1 MSKLKDLPLE
11 TMMIGQ
17 EGINKFEIKAG
28 SIVQLKN
35 NDDWFDS
42 VCVCQY
48 ILKGIAYLSTPAH
61 QDWGLYKL
69 GIYNCSNVIN
79 YTYDN

>member
-1 MSKLKDLPLE
+1 MSKLKDLKLE
-11 TMMIGQ
+11 TMMVGQ
-17 EGINKFEIKAG
+17 EGYKFEIKSG
-28 SIVQLKN
+28 SIIQLKN
-35 NDDWFDS
+35 KDDWFDS

-48 ILKGIAYLSTPAH
+48 ILEGIAYLSTPAH

-69 GIYNCSNVIN
+69 GIYNCSNVTL